1 MSDRHLNAAILDV
14 MAWDRGYEAATLKA
28 MFPDVSMDTLREAM
42 HALWIDRRVERIGAS
57 GWKRHESRWD
67 AQPVAAPTRSSTCRQ
82 A

>member
-14 MAWDRGYEAATLKA
+14 MASDRGYDAATLKA
-28 MFPDVSMDTLREAM
+28 LFPDISMDTLREAM

-67 AQPVAAPTRSSTCRQ
+67 GQPVAAPTRLSTCS
-82 A
+82 